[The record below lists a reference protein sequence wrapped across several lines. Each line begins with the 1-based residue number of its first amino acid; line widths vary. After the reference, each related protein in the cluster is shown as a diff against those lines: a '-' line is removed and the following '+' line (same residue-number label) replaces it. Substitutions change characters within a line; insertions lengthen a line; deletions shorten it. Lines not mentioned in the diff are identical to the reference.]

1 MSKHCKSNKKNRLL
15 CFQVGAKEFFFNI
28 APTASYLKVVT
39 GSFTNFPLTYPKT
52 QDPRPQYA
60 IVDHTNIYAA
70 RESKRAYLYH

>member
-1 MSKHCKSNKKNRLL
+1 MFPSWSERI
-15 CFQVGAKEFFFNI
+15 FFNI